1 MDITFNHLAKSCVY
15 HYLPQKRNHYSTPFP
30 CPKIR
35 SRISLKKNAL
45 IITFVLVGLFLLMPM
60 LSTASAAPT
69 SYKAN
74 ATGVGAFVHDHD
86 GIPHTHYF
94 VFSISSNSKTAPQ
107 GQFSLVCTHDGQ
119 IARSF
124 SAQKSAVLALNLFK
138 EDLRQSSPGQ
148 HSQDGRC

>member
-1 MDITFNHLAKSCVY
+1 M
-15 HYLPQKRNHYSTPFP
+15 
-30 CPKIR
+30 
-35 SRISLKKNAL
+35 KKNAL

-74 ATGVGAFVHDHD
+74 ATGVGAFVSDHTMGYPTRTTLSLASQTTPKPLLKD
-86 GIPHTHYF
+86 NLALFAHTTDK
-94 VFSISSNSKTAPQ
+94 ST
-107 GQFSLVCTHDGQ
+107 
-119 IARSF
+119 RSF

-148 HSQDGRC
+148 R